1 MRLLDLRE
9 EAFFLSQR
17 NRMNP
22 SDADPARWEKLGQEP
37 LAATR
42 IFDLHRARYRHPRRG
57 RERDFVIIDA
67 PDWVNVL
74 ALTPDRRLVL
84 VRQFRFGLDDFSLEI
99 PGGVL
104 ERGEDP
110 LAGGL
115 RELRE
120 ETGYAGKNA
129 RVIGRTHP
137 NPAIQNNT
145 CHIVLVEAAAPAAA
159 PQWDHDEEIA
169 VSTLPV
175 DEVYALAQ
183 TGKITHAL
191 VLDALLFFAPIWAG
205 LNAGRAV

>member
-1 MRLLDLRE
+1 MNSP
-9 EAFFLSQR
+9 EA
-17 NRMNP
+17 
-22 SDADPARWEKLGQEP
+22 APARWEKRGEES
-37 LAATR
+37 LAATP
-42 IFDLHRARYRHPRRG
+42 IFDLRRVRYRHPRRN
-57 RERDFVIIDA
+57 RERDFVVIDA

-74 ALTPDRRLVL
+74 ALTPDHRLVL
-84 VRQFRFGLDDFSLEI
+84 VNQFRFGTNDFSLEI

-129 RVIGRTHP
+129 RVIGRVHP

-145 CHIVLVEAAAPAAA
+145 CHIVLVEDVVPAAA
-159 PQWDHDEEIA
+159 TQWDHDEEIA
-169 VSTLPV
+169 VSVLPV
-175 DEVYALAQ
+175 DEVYAL
-183 TGKITHAL
+183 GHGGRITHAL

-205 LNAGRAV
+205 LRHLKSQV